1 MKKKHIG
8 LLIIFLLSLLINPVS
23 AYSKTAPYCDIPL
36 QGAANWGGTDIEF
49 IQSGHDYRIRQNGT
63 VYQIRFAVANVS
75 NLEEFYFTIWRKNE
89 SSGYDRVGITGD
101 LTSYISNNGINT
113 INLPNPIEGVQE
125 GDYYGAR
132 IKVSGNALYVNEY
145 GTRIIYSVNNST
157 SNITNFNWE
166 GQLYSIGSTFVIE
179 SFMEN
184 PYMVF
189 IGDSIISGHTEHYSF
204 IEFYNYDDPKNIYST
219 IEIHWSKKVDRTY
232 QNMGIGGQ
240 RTGAISG
247 RFESDVIELSP
258 EFVLIEGGV
267 NDVNSHNT
275 QLTVETICNN
285 WEDMID
291 EAIDGGVTPV
301 IMLILPEN
309 DHSPEKDYGTDAD
322 LMKIDN
328 VNEGLISL
336 AAQYPPSIIVDARSY
351 VGIER
356 SSGPDG
362 NYWDINPIYDSGDGI
377 HFNASGHERIAQA
390 IKDSFIYLYR
400 EPGLYNIVQ
409 SDGTVIYSKS
419 LVGTDNTSCRMNS
432 TNGIAN
438 VSFNEPSSE
447 ELVDFTI
454 ISGTID
460 WLSMDNLPSDYV
472 CNLRNSDATLIE
484 NRTAQNGIVYFTE
497 DIGPGSYYV
506 DYNNS
511 DTTPP
516 ASITQLHNTTYEQT
530 YINWTWTDPVDT
542 DFSHVMIYLNGT
554 FGENVSTGI
563 QFYNATGLNSST
575 EYQIGTHTVNTA
587 GIINETWVNST
598 ARTNQSQDNTP
609 PASITGLHNTTY
621 EETYINWT
629 WTDPVDTDFL
639 HVMIYLNGTFK
650 ANVSSGIQFYNA
662 TGLNSSTEYQIS
674 THTVDTTGIINET
687 WVNSTARTS
696 PDTTPPASITQLHNT
711 TYEQTY
717 INWTWTD
724 PIDTDFS
731 YIMVYLN
738 GTFETNVSTGIQF
751 YNATELNSSTEYQ
764 ISTHTVDTAGIINET
779 WVNSTA
785 RTSPDNTPPIII
797 TATANPYTIEANG
810 TENTL
815 LNVTAVDISGIASV
829 TINLSSL
836 NGSLYQDMV
845 NNNGI
850 WQYTINTTT
859 IDDFNLPINVTDNAN
874 NSNTSV
880 SIPMRAN
887 DSVSPVISNPVDKP
901 VEQCIDQ
908 CIPEYI
914 TWNIT
919 EIHPGMYRVLRNGTQ
934 VVPPTSYA
942 SDVNFIVR
950 IDTNISGIWN
960 YTIIAN
966 DTSKN
971 TASDQVNI
979 TVRDTTAPIITG
991 PEDHLIEQNATG
1003 NITWNI
1009 IDANPA
1015 EYRILRN
1022 GTQIDNATFIHSDN
1036 IVKEINSTILGI
1048 WNYTIIANDTLG
1060 NISSDQINITV
1071 RETIPPVISSPPDQ
1085 TIERTDIGEI
1095 SWTITDRTPNK
1106 YQVLRNG
1113 TQVEPPT
1120 SYSSGEEITIELNTE
1135 TVGIWN
1141 YTIVANDTSGNI
1153 TTDQANITIEEKRK
1167 ISICITSPGHESDT
1181 TSMTIIVNGT
1191 VDGNGSNL
1199 IVLVNGKVADL
1210 NLTGYIGTFSASDIP
1225 LTDGTNEITARVTN
1239 EMNEEIS
1246 DYIKV
1251 IRRKETPRSSG
1262 GGSSGGGSS
1271 SEDHA
1276 NIFISE
1282 TKREF
1287 ISMDEIICYH
1297 FESEGNIVEYV
1308 NFTSKK
1314 TAGKVPAR
1322 IEILNHTSSLVNYA
1336 PVDIV
1341 YKNLNIWVG
1350 NLGWATEKNIDNV
1363 SVSFKLE
1370 RSWITHNNIDITTIE
1385 MNRYNSGKWNPL
1397 TTSLIRQDD
1406 TYMYF
1411 EAKTPGFSPFVITG
1425 KQGYIGN
1432 PNKPGDEGITATP
1445 TDVIDTTNE
1454 VVDTPDLTLTRDE
1467 NRTPG
1472 FNLFAGL
1479 LIFLIIVLFIKRK
1492 TIS

>member
-8 LLIIFLLSLLINPVS
+8 LLIIFLLSILINPVS
-23 AYSKTAPYCDIPL
+23 AYSKTAPYAEIETGSSPNWPL
-36 QGAANWGGTDIEF
+36 EWLELTDAEF
-49 IQSGHDYRIRQNGT
+49 IQAGHNERIRQNGT
-63 VYQIRFAVANVS
+63 IYQLKFDVANAS
-75 NLEEFYFTIWRKNE
+75 QLEAFHFTIWRQNE
-89 SSGYDRVGITGD
+89 NGNYDRIAITD
-101 LTSYISNNGINT
+101 NLIIINT
-113 INLPNPIEGVQE
+113 ILDGINQIDIEPIEGVQE
-125 GDYYGAR
+125 GDYYGYYIR
-132 IKVSGNALYVNEY
+132 TTGNALYINDGPTEPQLTYYVN
-145 GTRIIYSVNNST
+145 GSVNST
-157 SNITNFNWE
+157 SNYIWNQSTNYKPFV
-166 GQLYSIGSTFVIE
+166 YVIE
-179 SFMEN
+179 PYMEN

-189 IGDSIISGHTEHYSF
+189 IGDSIISGSNDHRSF
-204 IEFYNYDDPKNIYST
+204 IEYEDITNISTT
-219 IEIHWSKKVDRTY
+219 IENQWSKKVEKAY
-232 QNMGIGGQ
+232 QNMGYGGQ
-240 RTGAISG
+240 ETYTISE
-247 RFESDVIELSP
+247 RFQTDVIDLYP

-267 NDVNSHNT
+267 NDVNSHHYT
-275 QLTVETICNN
+275 ASKICEN

-291 EAIDGGVTPV
+291 AAIGGGVTPV

-309 DHSPEKDYGTDAD
+309 DHSPEYGMDAD
-322 LMKIDN
+322 LMKIDE
-328 VNEGLISL
+328 VNEGLIAL
-336 AAQYPPSIIVDARSY
+336 AVQYPSSIIVDARSY
-351 VGIER
+351 VGINR
-356 SSGPDG
+356 SGYPPD
-362 NYWDINPIYDSGDGI
+362 NLWDINPDYDSGDGI
-377 HFNASGHERIAQA
+377 HFNAEGHERIAQA

-400 EPGLYNIVQ
+400 EPGLYNVVQ

-419 LVGTDNTSCRMNS
+419 LVGADNTSCRMSSISNA
-432 TNGIAN
+432 AN

-447 ELVDFTI
+447 ELMDFTI

-460 WLSMDNLPSDYV
+460 WLSMDNLPSNYV
-472 CNLRNSDATLIE
+472 YNLRQSNGTRID
-484 NRTAQNGIVYFTE
+484 NGTAQNGIVNFTVNL
-497 DIGPGSYYV
+497 GPGSYYV

-516 ASITQLHNTTYEQT
+516 ASIVGLHNTTYEET
-530 YINWTWTDPVDT
+530 YINWAWTDPSDT
-542 DFSHVMIYLNGT
+542 DFSYVMVYLNGT
-554 FGENVSTGI
+554 FMTNVSTGI
-563 QFYNATGLNSST
+563 QFYNATGLNSGT
-575 EYQIGTHTVNTA
+575 EYQIGTN
-587 GIINETWVNST
+587 
-598 ARTNQSQDNTP
+598 
-609 PASITGLHNTTY
+609 
-621 EETYINWT
+621 
-629 WTDPVDTDFL
+629 
-639 HVMIYLNGTFK
+639 
-650 ANVSSGIQFYNA
+650 
-662 TGLNSSTEYQIS
+662 
-674 THTVDTTGIINET
+674 TVDTTGIINET

-696 PDTTPPASITQLHNT
+696 PDTTPPIIT
-711 TYEQTY
+711 
-717 INWTWTD
+717 
-724 PIDTDFS
+724 
-731 YIMVYLN
+731 
-738 GTFETNVSTGIQF
+738 
-751 YNATELNSSTEYQ
+751 
-764 ISTHTVDTAGIINET
+764 
-779 WVNSTA
+779 
-785 RTSPDNTPPIII
+785 

-829 TINLSSL
+829 TINLSTL
-836 NGSLYQDMV
+836 NGSPYQDMV

-850 WQYTINTTT
+850 WQYTINTTS
-859 IDDFNLPINVTDNAN
+859 IDDFNLPIIVTDNAN

-880 SIPMRAN
+880 SISMRAN

-908 CIPEYI
+908 CMPEYI

-1003 NITWNI
+1003 NIIWNI
-1009 IDANPA
+1009 IDANPG

-1022 GTQIDNATFIHSDN
+1022 GTQIDNATFISSDN
-1036 IVKEINSTILGI
+1036 IIKEINSTTLGI

-1060 NISSDQINITV
+1060 NISSHQVNITV
-1071 RETIPPVISSPPDQ
+1071 RETIPPVIYSPPDQ

-1113 TQVEPPT
+1113 THVELPT
-1120 SYSSGEEITIELNTE
+1120 SYSSGEVITIPLNTI

-1141 YTIVANDTSGNI
+1141 YTIVANDTSGSI
-1153 TTDQANITIEEKRK
+1153 TSDQVNITIEDKRK

-1181 TSMTIIVNGT
+1181 TSMTIFVNGT
-1191 VDGNGSNL
+1191 VDGNGSNPT
-1199 IVLVNGKVADL
+1199 VFVNGKVADL
-1210 NLTGYIGTFSASDIP
+1210 NLTGYVGTFCASGI
-1225 LTDGTNEITARVTN
+1225 LLIDGTNEITARVTN
-1239 EMNEEIS
+1239 EMDEETL

-1251 IRRKETPRSSG
+1251 IRRKEISKSSG

-1276 NIFISE
+1276 NILFSE

-1287 ISMDEIICYH
+1287 ISKDEIICYH
-1297 FESEGNIVEYV
+1297 FESDGNIVENI

-1341 YKNLNIWVG
+1341 YQNLNIWVG
-1350 NLGWATEKNIDNV
+1350 NLGWATEKNINNV
-1363 SVSFKLE
+1363 SISFKLE
-1370 RSWITHNNIDITTIE
+1370 RSWITHNNIDIYTIK

-1397 TTSLIRQDD
+1397 VTSLIRQDD

-1425 KQGYIGN
+1425 KQRYIGN
-1432 PNKPGDEGITATP
+1432 PNKPGDEGITAAP
-1445 TDVIDTTNE
+1445 IDTINE
-1454 VVDTPDLTLTRDE
+1454 AVDTPGPISTGEE
-1467 NRTPG
+1467 NSTPG

-1479 LIFLIIVLFIKRK
+1479 LILLIIVFFRK
-1492 TIS
+1492 KIIS